1 MGEECKIQAVLGRS
15 AETDS
20 SCGPL
25 SSWVRRVGP
34 LFLGGSGDEFP
45 KKKMYAHSSA
55 DKEGEDKCFCIS
67 MSQHANVLAPNCFSS
82 K

>member
-1 MGEECKIQAVLGRS
+1 MGKECKIQAVLGRS

-34 LFLGGSGDEFP
+34 LFMGGRGDEFS
-45 KKKMYAHSSA
+45 KKKMYAHSSE
-55 DKEGEDKCFCIS
+55 DKEGEDKCFCIF
-67 MSQHANVLAPNCFSS
+67 MSQHEKVSAPSCFSS